1 MRYVQ
6 APAAAPRDLLSF
18 IGNLSSSS
26 VDAPRS
32 ISSVLAERLHLI
44 AARHDGMVP
53 LHSRLFAQW
62 LHFAFPLD
70 CPYPEMIED
79 ATALRRAAWNRTRVE
94 SKQAVAQHIRDI
106 EALGDSDEEV
116 ERLWS
121 DDEIVLLEGAA
132 SGEGWLCGLCLAHVV
147 FLTTAIGS
155 TLSLLWSFYR
165 ATLA

>member
-44 AARHDGMVP
+44 AARHEGVVP

-70 CPYPEMIED
+70 CPYPEVIED
-79 ATALRRAAWNRTRVE
+79 STALGRRSWNKKRVATKE
-94 SKQAVAQHIRDI
+94 VIAQHIR
-106 EALGDSDEEV
+106 EFEE
-116 ERLWS
+116 
-121 DDEIVLLEGAA
+121 
-132 SGEGWLCGLCLAHVV
+132 SGG
-147 FLTTAIGS
+147 
-155 TLSLLWSFYR
+155 
-165 ATLA
+165 